1 MCIKE
6 FDVPVY
12 SIQKFGF
19 SKCDEW
25 GGAESRGNG
34 ARPVEWMIMNDTCAT
49 HRSRVPRR
57 SSGRNK
63 RRSDNS
69 GRRERTRPGFYF
81 MFCVWQSS
89 VRGCRFSVMFVYFVI
104 KMWLSVRRF
113 PPPSSRIYELRY
125 IGAEA
130 REEGGTRCQRALAAE
145 WDRGAEKIGQ
155 QEVAETASGCP
166 KRWCWSKRRTGGTE
180 DSLPCSW
187 VEEGWLPSERERR
200 SRPVR
205 LEAEACC
212 HPPCLGRS
220 RERGTRCR
228 LPSTRGATAV
238 RQEADEHRAVHQR
251 GPVPSHGTAS
261 EPLSWLRTERQ
272 CVREPDR
279 VFFSSLPSLVSVTP
293 HPSVSFLSPRLSLP
307 PGTPRPPWRAPPGR
321 GGRGGVERSLVS
333 TPRPARG
340 DGGMWRVGRGRE
352 PWERSEAGGVNDNER
367 HLRHSPVSSPTEEL
381 RKE

>member
-1 MCIKE
+1 MCL
-6 FDVPVY
+6 
-12 SIQKFGF
+12 
-19 SKCDEW
+19 
-25 GGAESRGNG
+25 N
-34 ARPVEWMIMNDTCAT
+34 
-49 HRSRVPRR
+49 
-57 SSGRNK
+57 
-63 RRSDNS
+63 
-69 GRRERTRPGFYF
+69 
-81 MFCVWQSS
+81 
-89 VRGCRFSVMFVYFVI
+89 
-104 KMWLSVRRF
+104 VRRF
-113 PPPSSRIYELRY
+113 PPPSSRIYHLRY
-125 IGAEA
+125 IGAET

-228 LPSTRGATAV
+228 LPSTGGATAV
-238 RQEADEHRAVHQR
+238 PRRRMSIGPSTKEVQYHRMAPR
-251 GPVPSHGTAS
+251 ANRSAGWGPSGSVSGN
-261 EPLSWLRTERQ
+261 RTEIF
-272 CVREPDR
+272 
-279 VFFSSLPSLVSVTP
+279 FFSSLPSLVSVTP

-307 PGTPRPPWRAPPGR
+307 PGTPRPPWRAPPRER
-321 GGRGGVERSLVS
+321 GEGGVERSLVS

-340 DGGMWRVGRGRE
+340 DGGMWWVGRGRE